1 MGRRCSRA
9 HRPIPSRPFASSA
22 YGLQFHLEVTHELA
36 CQWGEVPAYVQSLE
50 KIRGA
55 GALDR
60 LVDEVRAHADTTIPL
75 ARSLFGRWL
84 ERVARVRAQASG

>member
-1 MGRRCSRA
+1 M
-9 HRPIPSRPFASSA
+9 
-22 YGLQFHLEVTHELA
+22 
-36 CQWGEVPAYVQSLE
+36 PAYAQSLE

-60 LVDEVRAHADTTIPL
+60 LADEVRAHADATIPL

-84 ERVARVRAQASG
+84 EHVARVRGQASG

>member
-1 MGRRCSRA
+1 
-9 HRPIPSRPFASSA
+9 
-22 YGLQFHLEVTHELA
+22 
-36 CQWGEVPAYVQSLE
+36 VPAYAQSLE

-60 LVDEVRAHADTTIPL
+60 LVDEVRAHADATIPL

-84 ERVARVRAQASG
+84 EHVARVRGQASG